1 MMSNLPNSSQSVLWH
16 LKHRPVCPTTT
27 GWAKRLLRFAC
38 HLSLIA
44 ALWGFPIVGAV
55 GGEEG
60 RYFGIQVVDAETGR
74 GVPMV
79 ELETIE
85 HTRFVTDNAG
95 WIAIDELEWM
105 GREVF
110 FFVRSHGYAFPK
122 DGFGYA
128 GTTLSVRAGDRVR
141 LTIQRGNRAERLA
154 RLTGAGLLRDSRLLE
169 GGDAAPSA
177 PRADVVGCDSV
188 LNAIYRDKL
197 FWFWG
202 DTSRPHHPLG
212 GSFHMTGA
220 TMRLGSTPS
229 SLGLDPMSSAEYFV
243 DAQGSARSLAIMP
256 GSGPTWL
263 TGVTVIPNSSGG
275 DEMVASYVKIR
286 NGLESYR
293 WGFLRWDDDEECFR
307 EVRSME
313 TRPTLFA
320 EPQSHALLHTHEGVS
335 HVYFC
340 NPTPFL
346 RVPASA
352 EAYCRPE
359 EYEGYT
365 CLMDGTLFSE
375 RRFDRD
381 PDGTLR
387 YRWRRNTPP
396 LSQSEIAEGIR
407 DGSLMESDVVHR
419 LRDHESQRVLH
430 AHFGSVAWNA
440 YRQCWIMVFTE
451 LGGKSSMLGEVYL
464 AESKALEGPWTTAI
478 QILSHDRYSFYNP
491 KLHPFFDEEE
501 GRVIHFEGTYTHTF
515 SGNEFPTPRYDYNQV
530 LYRLDLGTLERNASA
545 R

>member
-1 MMSNLPNSSQSVLWH
+1 MSILRYPLQSVRRLRSR
-16 LKHRPVCPTTT
+16 LSIGPT
-27 GWAKRLLRFAC
+27 AKPWSSRQVNIGC
-38 HLSLIA
+38 HSWLVA
-44 ALWGFPIVGAV
+44 ALWGLMISFAMS
-55 GGEEG
+55 GEER

-74 GVPMV
+74 GVPLV

-85 HTRFVTDNAG
+85 HVRFVTDNAG
-95 WIAIDELEWM
+95 WIAIDESAWM
-105 GREVF
+105 GRDVF

-122 DGFGYA
+122 DGFGFE
-128 GTTLSVRAGDRVR
+128 GKPLKVRAGDRVR
-141 LTIQRGNRAERLA
+141 LTIQRRNRAERVA

-169 GGDAAPSA
+169 GVDAASSA

-220 TMRLGSTPS
+220 TMRLGSTPRV
-229 SLGLDPMSSAEYFV
+229 LGLDPMSNAEYFV
-243 DAQGSARSLAIMP
+243 DDQGAARAVAAMP

-263 TGVTVIPNSSGG
+263 TGVTVVPNAKGN

-293 WGFLRWDDDEECFR
+293 WGFLRWDDAVDSFR
-307 EVRSME
+307 EVRSVE
-313 TRPTLFA
+313 TRPLLFA
-320 EPQSHALLHTHEGVS
+320 EPQSHALVHTHEGVS

-346 RVPASA
+346 RVAATA
-352 EAYCRPE
+352 EAYAQPD

-365 CLMDGTLFSE
+365 CLVDGTRFSQ
-375 RRFDRD
+375 RLLDRD
-381 PDGTLR
+381 PDGVLQ

-396 LSQSEIAEGIR
+396 LTQAEIAEGIR
-407 DGSLMESDVVHR
+407 DGSLKQSDACNR
-419 LRDHESQRVLH
+419 LRDQVSQRELH

-440 YRQCWIMVFTE
+440 HRQCWIMIFTE
-451 LGGKSSMLGEVYL
+451 LGGESSILGEVYL
-464 AESKALEGPWTTAI
+464 AESKELEGPWTTATKV
-478 QILSHDRYSFYNP
+478 LTHDRYSFYNP
-491 KLHPFFDEEE
+491 KLHPYFDEQG
-501 GRVIHFEGTYTHTF
+501 GRIIHFEGTYTHTF

-530 LYRLDLGTLERNASA
+530 LYRLDLDSVDRSPPAP
-545 R
+545 

>member
-1 MMSNLPNSSQSVLWH
+1 MSILNYPLQSVLRLWTR
-16 LKHRPVCPTTT
+16 LFIGPTDKLWSNHRVSI
-27 GWAKRLLRFAC
+27 GC
-38 HLSLIA
+38 HSGLVA
-44 ALWGFPIVGAV
+44 ALWGLMIAFAM

-60 RYFGIQVVDAETGR
+60 KYFGVQVVDAETGR
-74 GVPMV
+74 GVPLV

-85 HTRFVTDNAG
+85 HSRFVTDNAG
-95 WIAIDELEWM
+95 WIAIDESAWM

-122 DGFGYA
+122 DGFGFE
-128 GTTLSVRAGDRVR
+128 GTALRVRAGDRVR
-141 LTIQRGNRAERLA
+141 LTIQRRNRAERVA

-169 GGDAAPSA
+169 GGDAVSSA

-220 TMRLGSTPS
+220 TMPLGSTPN

-243 DAQGSARSLAIMP
+243 DDRGAARAVAAMP

-263 TGVTVIPNSSGG
+263 TGVTVVPNAQGH

-293 WGFLRWDDDEECFR
+293 WGFLRWDDSVDSFR

-320 EPQSHALLHTHEGVS
+320 EPQSHAFVHTHEGVS

-346 RVPASA
+346 RVAATA
-352 EAYCRPE
+352 ESYAQPD

-365 CLMDGTLFSE
+365 CLMDGTRFSQ
-375 RRFDRD
+375 RRLDRD
-381 PDGTLR
+381 SDGVLQ

-396 LSQSEIAEGIR
+396 LTQSEIAEGIR
-407 DGSLMESDVVHR
+407 DGSLKQSDVCNR
-419 LRDHESQRVLH
+419 LRDQVSQRELH

-440 YRQCWIMVFTE
+440 HRQSWIMIFTE
-451 LGGKSSMLGEVYL
+451 LGGESSMLGEVYL

-478 QILSHDRYSFYNP
+478 QVLTHDRYSFYNP
-491 KLHPFFDEEE
+491 KLHPYFDEQE
-501 GRVIHFEGTYTHTF
+501 GRIIHFEGTYTHTF
-515 SGNEFPTPRYDYNQV
+515 SGNDSPTPRYDYNQV
-530 LYRLDLGTLERNASA
+530 LYRLDLDSIDRSSSVP
-545 R
+545 